1 MRLIGRKGT
10 IDFLDSGRLQITDAD
25 GNKTIAPAKDLAK
38 YIKEFE
44 IYTTNDGG
52 IARGEWE

>member
-10 IDFLDSGRLQITDAD
+10 IDVLDSGRIQVTDED
-25 GNKTIAPAKDLAK
+25 GNKTIAPAKDLAF

-44 IYTTNDGG
+44 IVATEDGN
-52 IARGEWE
+52 ISLGEW